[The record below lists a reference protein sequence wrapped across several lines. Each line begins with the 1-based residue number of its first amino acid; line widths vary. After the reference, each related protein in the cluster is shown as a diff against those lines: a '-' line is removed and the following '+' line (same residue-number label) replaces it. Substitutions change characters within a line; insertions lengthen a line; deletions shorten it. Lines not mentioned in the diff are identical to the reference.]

1 MEEQTK
7 KWVDFFNSF
16 LFVFVLR
23 MLYGTCECLCLCL
36 RVNGMSVKTSIVS
49 QRLWFY
55 SLKNIF
61 HVIII
66 CT

>member
-36 RVNGMSVKTSIVS
+36 RVNGMSVKTSIVVKD
-49 QRLWFY
+49 FGFTV
-55 SLKNIF
+55 LKIYF
-61 HVIII
+61 MLL
-66 CT
+66 